1 MDPSSN
7 YAHGFSYWSNCEDL
21 QYNPSVTKTLVPPL
35 AGDLKRMDRIY
46 IENIEES
53 VVKSLRSYLDFLLK
67 KQRETNATHTNSV
80 TEQASLEDYQSYLR
94 PRIEK
99 TKALI
104 TLIES

>member
-7 YAHGFSYWSNCEDL
+7 YAHGFSYWSNCEDFN
-21 QYNPSVTKTLVPPL
+21 YNPSVTKTLVPPL

-80 TEQASLEDYQSYLR
+80 TEQASLEDYQAYLR